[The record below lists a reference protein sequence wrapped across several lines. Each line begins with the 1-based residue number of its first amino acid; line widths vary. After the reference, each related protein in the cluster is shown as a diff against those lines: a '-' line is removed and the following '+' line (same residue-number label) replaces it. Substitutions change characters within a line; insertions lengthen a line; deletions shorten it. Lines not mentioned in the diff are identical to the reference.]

1 MTMKL
6 RNRLIAL
13 ACLIVFLS
21 VGALIFVS
29 TSTRKPFAVILF
41 AADNITPSA
50 LTAGRLYT
58 GGGDARLQLEEFP
71 NTALCR
77 NAATDFSVPE
87 SASASTQIA
96 GGKRVRRNSLCIDDS
111 GAKLKSLLEEAAE
124 SGRSTGLIS
133 SGSVTGS
140 TAAAFY
146 AKSPSA
152 DDVPEIARQFS
163 THAPFDFVAGGG
175 AGDFDKQETL
185 DSENTKD
192 SAKVTPLLPK
202 GVTPL
207 RSVSE
212 IENQPFWKHVPI
224 LGLLAQGPLYEATTV
239 QSTASLLPDLVR
251 IAIKNLQTN
260 RRGYLLVV
268 DDPSIAAAA
277 AANDGE
283 TMLSRLLAFDQ
294 AVSTARHYAGANAL
308 IVITGRENIGGF
320 QLNGFPFLRDKGVA
334 ILALN
339 NQGYPSLCWATGPG
353 YSNEGTSETPRG
365 KKQGAA
371 NTSPMGIL
379 TQPSAYS
386 SQKAVGSG
394 GDVLSLGIG
403 QGSEKIH
410 GFLNLTDLHDIVR
423 EAL

>member
-1 MTMKL
+1 
-6 RNRLIAL
+6 
-13 ACLIVFLS
+13 
-21 VGALIFVS
+21 
-29 TSTRKPFAVILF
+29 
-41 AADNITPSA
+41 
-50 LTAGRLYT
+50 
-58 GGGDARLQLEEFP
+58 
-71 NTALCR
+71 
-77 NAATDFSVPE
+77 
-87 SASASTQIA
+87 
-96 GGKRVRRNSLCIDDS
+96 
-111 GAKLKSLLEEAAE
+111 
-124 SGRSTGLIS
+124 
-133 SGSVTGS
+133 
-140 TAAAFY
+140 
-146 AKSPSA
+146 
-152 DDVPEIARQFS
+152 
-163 THAPFDFVAGGG
+163 
-175 AGDFDKQETL
+175 
-185 DSENTKD
+185 
-192 SAKVTPLLPK
+192 
-202 GVTPL
+202 
-207 RSVSE
+207 
-212 IENQPFWKHVPI
+212 
-224 LGLLAQGPLYEATTV
+224 LAQGPLYEATTV